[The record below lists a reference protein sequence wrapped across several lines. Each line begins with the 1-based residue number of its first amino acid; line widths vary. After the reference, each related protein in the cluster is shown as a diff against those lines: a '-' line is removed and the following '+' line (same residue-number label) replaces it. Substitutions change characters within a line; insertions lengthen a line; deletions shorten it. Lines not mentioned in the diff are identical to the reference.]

1 LKIEHFSDYSKQAIL
16 QDFEA
21 TIFVSNVQTLI
32 VKELNEELEHKNR
45 KYRYKVNNAISYGLL
60 KNKVVS
66 IFFNSDPENLIK
78 DLKAAFKKHLEP
90 IKPNR
95 SFPRKTMKFKKRR
108 KPIVPKNQKDTFLK
122 LIKLM
127 TLHKR

>member
-66 IFFNSDPENLIK
+66 IFFNSDPENL
-78 DLKAAFKKHLEP
+78 D
-90 IKPNR
+90 
-95 SFPRKTMKFKKRR
+95 
-108 KPIVPKNQKDTFLK
+108 
-122 LIKLM
+122 
-127 TLHKR
+127 